1 MTDAFTPQQTIEL
14 VSRTGA
20 KKAHM
25 RLDKLFINSCMA
37 GPLLGFGCAV
47 LVSVN
52 ASPWY
57 QENAPGLIRMFG
69 ALLFPVGLVMI
80 VISGADLFTTNIMVR
95 GLKACLADD
104 DYTSERDWLTLLVYI
119 VYDYSLPHETSQ
131 LETGAHL
138 LGGLLVSNVLD
149 SFLFSKLILKKARK
163 PRRHA
168 LLRDHYLR
176 LRWCI

>member
-25 RLDKLFINSCMA
+25 RLDKLFINSCAA

-52 ASPWY
+52 AAPWY
-57 QENAPGLIRMFG
+57 QDNAPGLIRMFG
-69 ALLFPVGLVMI
+69 ALLFPIGLVMI

-95 GLKACLADD
+95 GLK
-104 DYTSERDWLTLLVYI
+104 
-119 VYDYSLPHETSQ
+119 H
-131 LETGAHL
+131 
-138 LGGLLVSNVLD
+138 
-149 SFLFSKLILKKARK
+149 IL
-163 PRRHA
+163 
-168 LLRDHYLR
+168 
-176 LRWCI
+176 